1 MPCGG
6 LVSFCSGSDF
16 ESLVERFHSLLANVY
31 FTVVFKF
38 HLRQC
43 FELSFE
49 VLRKEGR
56 CCN

>member
-6 LVSFCSGSDF
+6 SVSFFSGSDF

-31 FTVVFKF
+31 ITVAFKF
-38 HLRQC
+38 YLRQC
-43 FELSFE
+43 FELSSE
-49 VLRKEGR
+49 VLRKDGR